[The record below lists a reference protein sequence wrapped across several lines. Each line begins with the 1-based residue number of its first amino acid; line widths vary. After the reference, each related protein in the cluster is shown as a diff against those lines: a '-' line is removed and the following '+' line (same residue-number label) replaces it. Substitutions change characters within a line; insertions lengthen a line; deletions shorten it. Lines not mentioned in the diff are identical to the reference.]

1 MYILHQ
7 VSQIDHGQRH
17 KVPSVSSIESV
28 GSFGESKL
36 DGSHIRHPSSM
47 DLSHI
52 SRVQGETGSP
62 AYTSP
67 VTITPKLELPIT
79 VQKGP
84 QGPNQMPLPS
94 SASSQM
100 RSDFKI
106 DHTGLRSVDMVQ
118 LLTVCTLLFKL
129 LFLFVFKFHQKFNR
143 KHSLGSELDFSLWDL
158 TVCFFVLWNVSQVY
172 SFLAMYSLFFFF
184 FFFFFF
190 FVLSPAF

>member
-1 MYILHQ
+1 MYVLYQ

-36 DGSHIRHPSSM
+36 EGSHIRRPSSM
-47 DLSHI
+47 DLCQI

-62 AYTSP
+62 SYTSP

-84 QGPNQMPLPS
+84 QGPNQMQPPS

-100 RSDFKI
+100 PSDFKL
-106 DHTGLRSVDMVQ
+106 DHTGLRSIDMVQ
-118 LLTVCTLLFKL
+118 LLTVCKLFI
-129 LFLFVFKFHQKFNR
+129 
-143 KHSLGSELDFSLWDL
+143 
-158 TVCFFVLWNVSQVY
+158 
-172 SFLAMYSLFFFF
+172 
-184 FFFFFF
+184 
-190 FVLSPAF
+190 